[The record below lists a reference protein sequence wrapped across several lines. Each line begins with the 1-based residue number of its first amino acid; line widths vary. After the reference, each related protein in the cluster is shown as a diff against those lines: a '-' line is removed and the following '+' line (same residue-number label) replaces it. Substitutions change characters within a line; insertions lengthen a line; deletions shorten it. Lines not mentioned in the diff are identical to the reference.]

1 MKYVSINSDGL
12 PVAYYESE
20 INVIPDDAFQI
31 TDEQWLDLISHPMA
45 RRWDGS
51 AFANYTPPPSPP
63 QPEPGSPSITRRQCA
78 AELFARELITGPEA
92 VAMAATAAPP
102 ALVETVFAALAEPSQ
117 TLARIDFAAASYER
131 GNPLLTQ
138 IMTASGADE
147 AALDAFFVAAAGR

>member
-12 PVAYYESE
+12 PTAHYESE
-20 INVIPDDAFQI
+20 INTIPVDAFEI
-31 TDEQWLDLISHPMA
+31 TEEQWLDLISNPMA
-45 RRWDGS
+45 RRWDGRTFVDY
-51 AFANYTPPPSPP
+51 ALPPTPL
-63 QPEPGSPSITRRQCA
+63 QPDPVPPSITRRQCA
-78 AELFARELITGPEA
+78 AELFARDLITGPEA

-102 ALVETVFAALAEPSQ
+102 ALVETVFSALSEPSQ